1 MEEINHPE
9 RYGND
14 TYSPINVIEAWNLG
28 FHLGN
33 VIKYIGRLG
42 KKDAP
47 LQELKKARW
56 YLDRKIKELEDD
68 VRDNNGEI
76 R

>member
-1 MEEINHPE
+1 MEEINHPK

-14 TYSPINVIEAWNLG
+14 TYEPIKVIEAWALG

-42 KKDAP
+42 KKDEI

-56 YLDRKIKELEDD
+56 YLNREIKRVENEKD
-68 VRDNNGEI
+68 
-76 R
+76 